1 MIYYCYRQ
9 GGEHTL
15 KFYAVAKGRKP
26 GIYLS
31 WEECAAQVKGYS
43 SPKFKKFNSAEEAE
57 EFYAKYNHGQ
67 LPRKKDYADTEYLA
81 KRAADE
87 KYKYIDVCQ
96 ICGRPF
102 KQQKGKNNSR
112 RAVPLCKTC
121 KNKQHSSATKSA
133 LIYATNGQVK
143 HLSADDWVY
152 IKKKYLC
159 DDPFSYALE
168 NPSIIIEASIYDHT
182 GLAQRELF
190 RSRKQPS
197 NIHANEPTP
206 QYIRQLLGE
215 DKILIRLTGDK
226 RDPRIT
232 FRCKR
237 CEDDFTMRY
246 KTLAKHKGHNCTALI
261 STGESVVQSY
271 LRELG
276 VQYLTQ
282 RATLKCVNP
291 ETGHVMPYDFE
302 LPQSKII
309 IEVQGEQHRS
319 FIERFHADMDGFE
332 YQKWKDAHKKQF
344 ALQSGY
350 TFIEIWYPEIESG
363 RYKKIISDALYKTAS
378 SPVSF

>member
-1 MIYYCYRQ
+1 M
-9 GGEHTL
+9 

-26 GIYLS
+26 GIYLT
-31 WEECAAQVKGYS
+31 WHDCELNVKGV
-43 SPKFKKFNSAEEAE
+43 KGAIFKSFKTQAEAE
-57 EFYAKYNHGQ
+57 AYFAAHNNGA
-67 LPRKKDYADTEYLA
+67 LPALHDYANE
-81 KRAADE
+81 DE
-87 KYKYIDVCQ
+87 KYKHIDTCQ

-102 KQQKGKNNSR
+102 KQQLGKNNSR
-112 RAVPLCKTC
+112 KASPLCRTC
-121 KNKQHSSATKSA
+121 KNRRYSSGTRS
-133 LIYATNGQVK
+133 LIKHVTNGQIK
-143 HLSADDWVY
+143 SLSPDELVF
-152 IKKKYLC
+152 IKKKYGC
-159 DDPFSYALE
+159 DDPLSYAIN
-168 NPSIIIEASIYDHT
+168 NPSVIFKAKQLDNT

-190 RSRKQPS
+190 RSRKQS
-197 NIHANEPTP
+197 QNILETEPAP

-215 DKILIRLTGDK
+215 DKILISLSGDK

-237 CEDDFTMRY
+237 CEEDFTMRY
-246 KTLAKHKGHNCTALI
+246 KTLAKRKGHNCTALI

-271 LRELG
+271 LKELG
-276 VQYLTQ
+276 VQFLTQ

-344 ALQSGY
+344 AVQSGY
-350 TFIEIWYPEIESG
+350 TFLEIWYSDIESG
-363 RYKKIISDALYKTAS
+363 KYKKLISTAIDKS
-378 SPVSF
+378 LNSKI

>member
-1 MIYYCYRQ
+1 M
-9 GGEHTL
+9 
-15 KFYAVAKGRKP
+15 KFYAVARGRKP
-26 GIYLS
+26 GIYLT
-31 WEECAAQVKGYS
+31 WDECSAQVKGYS
-43 SPKFKKFNSAEEAE
+43 RPKFKKFDSVEEAE
-57 EFYAKYNHGQ
+57 SFYATHNNGC
-67 LPRKKDYADTEYLA
+67 LPKNRDYANTEYQSRKA
-81 KRAADE
+81 SDE
-87 KYKYIDVCQ
+87 KYKYVDTCP

-121 KNKQHSSATKSA
+121 KNKQHDSATQEA
-133 LIYATNGQVK
+133 LMYATNGQVK

-152 IKKKYLC
+152 IKKRYLC
-159 DDPFSYALE
+159 DDPFSYAFE
-168 NPSIIIEASIYDHT
+168 NPSIIVEASIYDHT

-190 RSRKQPS
+190 RSRKQS
-197 NIHANEPTP
+197 SIIHSSEPTP
-206 QYIRQLLGE
+206 QYIRKLLGE

-246 KTLAKHKGHNCTALI
+246 KTLAKHKGHNCTALV

-271 LRELG
+271 LKELG

-282 RATLKCVNP
+282 RSTLKCINP

-302 LPQSKII
+302 LPQSRII

-319 FIERFHADMDGFE
+319 FIERFHADMDDFE
-332 YQKWKDAHKKQF
+332 YQKWKDAHKKKF
-344 ALQSGY
+344 AVQSGY
-350 TFIEIWYPEIESG
+350 TFLEIWYADIDSG
-363 RYKKIISDALYKTAS
+363 RYKKIISAAIDKAS
-378 SPVSF
+378 RSKKLE